1 MELVL
6 LQKPSALLCHPSCWT
21 LRLLPTPALPLAIK
35 ARAAGLTGAGCWEAS
50 LGFAPAQAAGKESTA
65 NKTPLSKLPA
75 CHIQAISLLC
85 VFFSFLI
92 S

>member
-1 MELVL
+1 MF
-6 LQKPSALLCHPSCWT
+6 
-21 LRLLPTPALPLAIK
+21 
-35 ARAAGLTGAGCWEAS
+35 
-50 LGFAPAQAAGKESTA
+50 LGFAPARAAGKESAA

-92 S
+92 SLAIPREAEAGDGLALPGLGLGNGYPVLALAC